1 MGRAAGSLITKIIAV
16 AWILLCVHVARSLP
30 ANAGERIGSEGARAL
45 THAFRLFERAGP
57 PQREPGR

>member
-30 ANAGERIGSEGARAL
+30 ANAGERIGRQESSWKRPLSVAGI
-45 THAFRLFERAGP
+45 RL
-57 PQREPGR
+57 